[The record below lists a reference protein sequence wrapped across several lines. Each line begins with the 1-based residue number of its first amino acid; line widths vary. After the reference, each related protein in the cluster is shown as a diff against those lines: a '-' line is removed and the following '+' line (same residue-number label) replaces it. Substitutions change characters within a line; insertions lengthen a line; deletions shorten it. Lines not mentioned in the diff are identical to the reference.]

1 MKTPKLLVSA
11 LILAILL
18 AACSEPPPV
27 VPVDTTRPVK
37 TLLIEAQDID
47 AVRSFPAVIDAG
59 RKAELAFRIP
69 GTVQELPVKE
79 GEKVVEGEVVARLD
93 KKDYQIVLNDHQA
106 RYNNAKKNFARG
118 KELIKDGFISRV
130 DFDRLE
136 AEYESTKSAFESA
149 SQDLEYTDLKAPFSG
164 VLAKRHIDAFQEVAA
179 KQTIMELQDV
189 NYLEVKVEIPENLV
203 RAIRE
208 TGKYDKTNR
217 DSVPMNVSFENLPG
231 ESFDLTFKEVA
242 TRADP
247 QTQTFQVTY
256 TMDQLESTSIFPGM
270 TATATADF
278 TRIFS
283 KGTVFAVP
291 SSAIVGDYKLEP
303 AAWVVDE
310 KSMTVKPRPVKVG
323 RLLGDKIEVLGGL
336 EPGDRI
342 VTAGAAFL
350 DAGMKITLL
359 KQSEQAQPRPEDL
372 KYQ

>member
-1 MKTPKLLVSA
+1 MKIIRLIIPS
-11 LILAILL
+11 LILVTLL

-27 VPVDTTRPVK
+27 EPADTSRPVK
-37 TLLIEAQDID
+37 TMLIESQDID
-47 AVRSFPAVIDAG
+47 AIRSFPAVIDAG

-79 GEKVVEGEVVARLD
+79 GEKVIEGQVVASLD

-106 RYNNAKKNFARG
+106 RYSNAKKNFARG

-136 AEYESTKSAFESA
+136 AEYESTRSAFESA
-149 SQDLEYTDLKAPFSG
+149 SQDLIYTDLKAPFSG
-164 VLAKRHIDAFQEVAA
+164 VLAKRHIEAFQEVAA
-179 KQTIMELQDV
+179 KETIMELQDV
-189 NYLEVKVEIPENLV
+189 TFLEVKVEIPENLV

-208 TGKYDKTNR
+208 TDKYDNTAR
-217 DSVPMNVSFENLPG
+217 DMVAINVSFENLPG
-231 ESFDLTFKEVA
+231 KSFDLTFKEVA

-256 TMDQLESTSIFPGM
+256 TMDQLESGSIFPGM

-303 AAWVVDE
+303 AAWIVDE
-310 KSMTVKPRPVKVG
+310 ESMTVKPRPVKVG
-323 RLLGDKIEVLGGL
+323 RLLGDRIEVLGGL

-342 VTAGAAFL
+342 VTAGTPFL
-350 DAGMKITLL
+350 VEDMKVILL
-359 KQSEQAQPRPEDL
+359 EQPEQAQPRPEDL